1 MELKQKS
8 DEFVILVSFHF
19 PYLIFKNLI
28 RTIVSTLYFQIDM
41 SAKWPL
47 IFIRLRQNTLQLAAG
62 MIGLRLR
69 LRPDKMVRRTTAKL
83 VRAKTG
89 WLRRNFA

>member
-1 MELKQKS
+1 MALREDVLKAFSLTVKPIPP
-8 DEFVILVSFHF
+8 ILIPS
-19 PYLIFKNLI
+19 
-28 RTIVSTLYFQIDM
+28 
-41 SAKWPL
+41 
-47 IFIRLRQNTLQLAAG
+47 FIRLRQNTLSRQGGTAG